1 MQAAMTRPLVCVCL
15 SLLGLLTASLACGAP
30 AASGPSLPAAESTS
44 ARRTEVAR
52 VQTIISNPST
62 ATPQPA
68 ATATPAPSCPN
79 AIWWTDARTHIGE
92 TRTIQGQ
99 VVGTRPGPTGGQ
111 LIEVG
116 LPYPDPLGMA
126 IVLNVGDASRLSGKS
141 ICATGRIGLV
151 EGRPTLQ
158 LQDASGVK
166 LVD

>member
-1 MQAAMTRPLVCVCL
+1 MTRPLLCVCL
-15 SLLGLLTASLACGAP
+15 GILCLVLISLACAAP
-30 AASGPSLPAAESTS
+30 AGTRSNSPDAQGTS
-44 ARRTEVAR
+44 VRRTEVAR
-52 VQTIISNPST
+52 VQNIISNPST
-62 ATPQPA
+62 ATPVPA
-68 ATATPAPSCPN
+68 ATATPSPSCPN

-99 VVGTRPGPTGGQ
+99 VVGTRLGPAGSQ

-126 IVLNVGDASRLSGKS
+126 IVLNSGDASTLSGKS